1 MGEKRARKRA
11 RKKQK
16 YDKKA
21 RKNKNWARK
30 QGE

>member
-11 RKKQK
+11 GKKKK

-21 RKNKNWARK
+21 RKKNWARK